1 MTNQATEQPHP
12 LSIAITVRDH
22 FTDAMIG
29 QYRYERREQADQKI
43 IAADCGG
50 ERFGGGRVGK

>member
-1 MTNQATEQPHP
+1 MSNQATNQPHP

-29 QYRYERREQADQKI
+29 QYRYERRDKI
-43 IAADCGG
+43 NHKQPSCVRNKSKA
-50 ERFGGGRVGK
+50 

>member
-1 MTNQATEQPHP
+1 MSNQATKQPHP

-43 IAADCGG
+43 IAADYSKH
-50 ERFGGGRVGK
+50 VDD